1 MHSQASLLTNDIFR
15 ICKSESFFSDH
26 YRLTGLMLKEVTSS
40 QPQYNLP
47 PDSQTSPKI
56 LLIQAAPIGYLS
68 IFQMLPTFSA
78 HDLP

>member
-26 YRLTGLMLKEVTSS
+26 HRLTELMSKEAASS

-56 LLIQAAPIGYLS
+56 LLIQAVPIGYLS

>member
-40 QPQYNLP
+40 QYNLP

-56 LLIQAAPIGYLS
+56 LLIQAVPIGYLS
-68 IFQMLPTFSA
+68 IFQMLPTFSV